1 MNYTASNLDPT
12 QRYKLLVGA
21 IVPRP
26 IAWVSTISP
35 AGVVN
40 VAPFSFFCGVSANP
54 WALAFCPSIKP
65 DGHDKDTL
73 HNIDSDAS
81 CHQFVVNI
89 VDEAHA
95 QKMSITAADLPA
107 NESEA
112 DVAKLNM
119 APSTHVQPPRIA
131 SAPVSFECERLAVH
145 RLLPG
150 EPNSGVIVVGRIL
163 CAHVQDQLI
172 DERHRIDPTQLRAVG
187 RLAGL
192 TYATTREL
200 FELPWG
206 LDALD
211 AEPPDILNS

>member
-1 MNYTASNLDPT
+1 MNLDGASLDPT

-35 AGVVN
+35 DGVVN

-54 WALAFCPSIKP
+54 WALAFCPATKP
-65 DGHDKDTL
+65 TGPDKDTL
-73 HNIDSDAS
+73 RNIDGEHS

-89 VDEAHA
+89 VSEPNAMQMA
-95 QKMSITAADLPA
+95 MSAADLPS

-112 DVAKLNM
+112 NLARLQMSPSSRVA
-119 APSTHVQPPRIA
+119 PPRIA
-131 SAPVSFECERLAVH
+131 RAPVSFECERLAVH

-163 CAHVQDQLI
+163 CAHVQDDII
-172 DERHRIDPTQLRAVG
+172 DDAHRIDPSKLRAVG

-192 TYATTREL
+192 TYCTTRQL

-206 LDALD
+206 LDAVD
-211 AEPPDILNS
+211 AQAPEILS